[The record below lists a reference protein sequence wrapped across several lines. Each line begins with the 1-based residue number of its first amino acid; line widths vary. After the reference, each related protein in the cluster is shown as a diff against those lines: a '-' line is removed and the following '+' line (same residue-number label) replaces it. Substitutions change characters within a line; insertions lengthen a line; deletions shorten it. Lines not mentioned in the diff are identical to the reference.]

1 MYGIKRI
8 DHPGSHTH
16 SWHVT
21 IQRRHRVWTRHF
33 SDRAY
38 GGKKQALVAAIA
50 YRDHLLLRYPAYSRR
65 VFCSIKKKN
74 NRSGVSGV
82 TRIEHYELNRGRKRL
97 RVYWVARWPV
107 SPGRAKQKKF
117 SVRVYGESGAF
128 RLALKARNQ
137 GLRALRNEPWRRVYS
152 RSRSTKA

>member
-1 MYGIKRI
+1 MHGIKRI
-8 DHPGSHTH
+8 DHPGSRTH

-38 GGKKQALVAAIA
+38 GGRKQALVAAIA
-50 YRDHLLLRYPAYSRR
+50 YRNHLLLRYPAYSRR

-74 NRSGVSGV
+74 NRSGVPGV

-97 RVYWVARWPV
+97 RVYWVAQWPV

-117 SVRVYGESGAF
+117 SVRVYGERGAF